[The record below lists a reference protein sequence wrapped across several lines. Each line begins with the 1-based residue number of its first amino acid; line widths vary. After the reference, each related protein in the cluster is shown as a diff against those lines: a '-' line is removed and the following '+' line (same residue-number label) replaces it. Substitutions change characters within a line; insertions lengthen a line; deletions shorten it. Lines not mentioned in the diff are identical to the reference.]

1 VGLRTDVCPGRIGTV
16 SPSDEPGPTVREHRG
31 VLLDAALLTTGLDD
45 VAGTARALED
55 RGYAGVWAS
64 EADHDPFLPLL
75 TAGLATRD
83 LQVGTAIAVAFARS
97 PMTLAMTAHDLQ
109 RYTRGRF
116 LLGLGTQVKPH
127 VERRFSMPWSAPAA
141 RMREYVAALRA
152 IWATW
157 QDGVPLRFRGDFYS
171 HTLMTPMFSPAP
183 HGWGAPPVHLAAVGP
198 LMTRLAGEVADG
210 LLVHSFTTERYLR
223 ERTLPVLAEGLALA
237 GRHRAAVTVSLPGLV
252 VSGRTA
258 EEEDRAAAAVR
269 ATIAF
274 YGSTPAYRPVLE
286 LHGWGGLADELHRLS
301 VGRGEDRWTAM
312 AGLVDDEVL
321 QTFAVVAAPG
331 EVAGAVRARFG
342 GLVDRFS
349 VYASSPA
356 PLELWDPLAAAFR

>member
-1 VGLRTDVCPGRIGTV
+1 M
-16 SPSDEPGPTVREHRG
+16 
-31 VLLDAALLTTGLDD
+31 LLDAALLTTGIDD
-45 VAGTARALED
+45 VPATARALEA
-55 RGYAGVWAS
+55 RGYAGVWSA

-75 TAGLATRD
+75 AAAMATER

-116 LLGLGTQVKPH
+116 QLGLGTQVKAH

-152 IWATW
+152 IWSAW
-157 QDGVPLRFRGDFYS
+157 QDGTPLRFRGDFYS
-171 HTLMTPMFSPAP
+171 HTLMTPMFSPQP
-183 HGWGAPPVHLAAVGP
+183 HEWGAPPVHLAAVGP

-210 LLVHSFTTERYLR
+210 LLVHAFTTERYLR
-223 ERTLPVLAEGLALA
+223 EHTLPTLGEGLALA
-237 GRHRAAVTVSLPGLV
+237 GRDRSAVTVSLPGLV

-258 EEEDRAAAAVR
+258 EETDRAADAAR
-269 ATIAF
+269 RTIAF
-274 YGSTPAYRPVLE
+274 YGSTPAYRPVLD
-286 LHGWGGLADELHRLS
+286 LHGWGDLAAELHRLS
-301 VGRGEDRWTAM
+301 VGRDEQRWTAM
-312 AGLVDDEVL
+312 AALVDDEVL
-321 QTFAVVAAPG
+321 HTFAVVADPDD
-331 EVAGAVRARFG
+331 VAAAVRARFG

-349 VYASSPA
+349 VYASHPA